1 MMALDNVITDKVG
14 FCLKYGID
22 ITEEDWPNTLLPETI
37 LADRGEFEGY
47 NPEGLI
53 NNLNIKIEN
62 TAPYR
67 GDLKGI
73 VERRFRII
81 NEKIK
86 HTTPGAIMKEYRQR
100 CDSDPRLKATLT
112 LEEFT
117 GVIIYQILHH
127 NKHLLDNYPREL
139 GLLSDEVPP
148 IPIEIWNWGVKN
160 RTCAFIK
167 RDRDIVRLN
176 ILPRA
181 TAAITREGIKYKK
194 MFYSCDKAMEEQW
207 FINPSRKPVEFA
219 YDPRNLEYIYL
230 PDERGRTFIKCFLL
244 EKSIMYK
251 GFMYEEVVFQ
261 QELEREHFEQH
272 RQNQLQNDVELEHN
286 INKIIK
292 KAQERVKI
300 QPLESKKRKVKNIKE
315 NRSLEKESNRR
326 KEYFE
331 LEKDKDSPNNAIV
344 TDFPIISTARE
355 KDESSIKNKL
365 ELLRKMRDEKLG
377 K

>member
-1 MMALDNVITDKVG
+1 
-14 FCLKYGID
+14 
-22 ITEEDWPNTLLPETI
+22 
-37 LADRGEFEGY
+37 
-47 NPEGLI
+47 
-53 NNLNIKIEN
+53 
-62 TAPYR
+62 
-67 GDLKGI
+67 
-73 VERRFRII
+73 
-81 NEKIK
+81 
-86 HTTPGAIMKEYRQR
+86 
-100 CDSDPRLKATLT
+100 
-112 LEEFT
+112 
-117 GVIIYQILHH
+117 
-127 NKHLLDNYPREL
+127 LDNYPREL

-292 KAQERVKI
+292 KDQERVKI